1 MKKGVLLLLC
11 QLLTLTAL
19 AQDLRSGFLN
29 PPQEARPRVWWHWMN
44 GNITRDGIRKDI
56 EWMHRAGIGGFHCF
70 DAGMGM
76 KPVVEQ
82 RLAYMSEPWKDAFR
96 LAVRMADSLGMEV
109 AVASC
114 PGWSNTGGP
123 WVRPEQAMKRLVW
136 TETIVKGGRKQSVVL
151 PMPKHD
157 RWYDDIR
164 VLALRLP
171 DNDKT
176 LEEMGGQVTVS
187 RESDEKNGPC
197 TILCTFPQPQT
208 IKALSISDGRY
219 RSIWAALPAPV
230 DKYLEASDDGMS
242 FRRVCE
248 IPHGSV
254 SWQTINIPPTTARYF
269 RVVVPHAPQTPELK
283 LFGAARIDH
292 AEEKAGYA
300 SPSDLNDHPTQ
311 ASAEDA
317 VMLTDV
323 VDVTQHMDA
332 DGRLTWKAPKGRW
345 RILRFGY
352 TLTGKENHPASPEA
366 TGLEVTKMDSEA
378 FSDFLNYYLDLYRD
392 ATGGLMGERGLHY
405 LLIDS
410 YEAGWETW
418 SPRLAEEFQKR
429 RGYSLLPWMP
439 VLTGQIVESAER
451 SEEFL
456 FDWRTT
462 IGELIGEC
470 MYETAAR
477 IAHERGME
485 TYFEA
490 HENGRLY
497 LVDGMTAKHHADI
510 PMAAMWTV
518 NPGSQALNSSESMA
532 ECDIRESASVAHLY
546 GKRFVAAESMTVNG
560 HANGAYCYHPGNL
573 KHTADL
579 EMASGVNRFVIHES
593 AHQPVDDKRP
603 GLGLGQYGQWFNRH
617 ETWAEQARA
626 WTDYLARSC
635 FMLQQG
641 QNVADILYYYGED
654 DVITSLFAHHHPAIP
669 FGYNFD
675 YLNKDALV
683 SLVSY
688 DGRQFVTPSG
698 SSYRVLIIDS
708 HCQHMAPA
716 VVEKLDA
723 LRQQGAPIVDLRQQT
738 IADALRLLSPD
749 VSASDT
755 SELHYVHRHIIDAD
769 IYWISNNR
777 HEARSI
783 GVTFRISG
791 LQPTL
796 WHPETGQV
804 EPLSYTMHDGL
815 TTVSLDLTPDDAVF
829 VVFQGKAEEQQ
840 LSLPVPQSSLLLS
853 IDTPWMVEFLES
865 QGDNMGPGKP
875 VVFPQLQSYSES
887 ENPSV
892 KYYSGTAVYRNTF
905 QLPITRKGNDA
916 RYILNLGQV
925 GNLAEVSVNGQP
937 LGTLWKEPYRIDIS
951 QALKAGKNELEVHVV
966 NTWANRIIGDMQ
978 PDCQQ
983 KYTYTPDVFYR
994 ADSPLLPGGLLGP
1007 VEVWQVVE
1015 GK

>member
-1 MKKGVLLLLC
+1 M
-11 QLLTLTAL
+11 
-19 AQDLRSGFLN
+19 
-29 PPQEARPRVWWHWMN
+29 
-44 GNITRDGIRKDI
+44 
-56 EWMHRAGIGGFHCF
+56 
-70 DAGMGM
+70 
-76 KPVVEQ
+76 
-82 RLAYMSEPWKDAFR
+82 
-96 LAVRMADSLGMEV
+96 
-109 AVASC
+109 
-114 PGWSNTGGP
+114 
-123 WVRPEQAMKRLVW
+123 
-136 TETIVKGGRKQSVVL
+136 
-151 PMPKHD
+151 
-157 RWYDDIR
+157 
-164 VLALRLP
+164 
-171 DNDKT
+171 
-176 LEEMGGQVTVS
+176 
-187 RESDEKNGPC
+187 
-197 TILCTFPQPQT
+197 
-208 IKALSISDGRY
+208 
-219 RSIWAALPAPV
+219 
-230 DKYLEASDDGMS
+230 
-242 FRRVCE
+242 
-248 IPHGSV
+248 
-254 SWQTINIPPTTARYF
+254 
-269 RVVVPHAPQTPELK
+269 
-283 LFGAARIDH
+283 
-292 AEEKAGYA
+292 
-300 SPSDLNDHPTQ
+300 
-311 ASAEDA
+311 
-317 VMLTDV
+317 
-323 VDVTQHMDA
+323 
-332 DGRLTWKAPKGRW
+332 
-345 RILRFGY
+345 
-352 TLTGKENHPASPEA
+352 
-366 TGLEVTKMDSEA
+366 
-378 FSDFLNYYLDLYRD
+378 
-392 ATGGLMGERGLHY
+392 
-405 LLIDS
+405 
-410 YEAGWETW
+410 
-418 SPRLAEEFQKR
+418 
-429 RGYSLLPWMP
+429 
-439 VLTGQIVESAER
+439 
-451 SEEFL
+451 
-456 FDWRTT
+456 
-462 IGELIGEC
+462 
-470 MYETAAR
+470 
-477 IAHERGME
+477 
-485 TYFEA
+485 
-490 HENGRLY
+490 
-497 LVDGMTAKHHADI
+497 
-510 PMAAMWTV
+510 
-518 NPGSQALNSSESMA
+518 
-532 ECDIRESASVAHLY
+532 
-546 GKRFVAAESMTVNG
+546 
-560 HANGAYCYHPGNL
+560 
-573 KHTADL
+573 
-579 EMASGVNRFVIHES
+579 NRFVIHES

-654 DVITSLFAHHHPAIP
+654 DVITSLFAHNHPAIP

-738 IADALRLLSPD
+738 IADALHLLSPD

-755 SELHYVHRHIIDAD
+755 SELHYVHRHTTDAD

-853 IDTPWMVEFLES
+853 IDTPWMVEFLEP
-865 QGDNMGPGKP
+865 QGDNIGPGKP
-875 VVFPQLQSYSES
+875 VVFPQLQSYSDS

-905 QLPITRKGNDA
+905 QLPTTSKGKAA

-951 QALKAGKNELEVHVV
+951 QALKAGKNELEVRVV

>member
-1 MKKGVLLLLC
+1 MLLS
-11 QLLTLTAL
+11 QLLTLTTW

-82 RLAYMSEPWKDAFR
+82 RLDYMSEPWKDAFR

-136 TETIVKGGRKQSVVL
+136 TETVVKGGRKQSVVL

-157 RWYDDIR
+157 CWYDDIR

-176 LEEMGGQVTVS
+176 LEEMGGQITVS

-197 TILCTFPQPQT
+197 TILCSFPQPQT
-208 IKALSISDGRY
+208 IKALSINDGRY

-248 IPHGSV
+248 IPHGSI

-283 LFGAARIDH
+283 LFGIARIDH

-300 SPSDLNDHPTQ
+300 SPSDLNDHSTQ

-392 ATGGLMGERGLHY
+392 ATGGLMGQRGLHY

-418 SPRLAEEFQKR
+418 SPRLAEEFEKR

-477 IAHERGME
+477 IAHARGME

-518 NPGSQALNSSESMA
+518 NPGTQALNSSESMA

-573 KHTADL
+573 KHTADQ

-654 DVITSLFAHHHPAIP
+654 DVITSLFAHNHPAIP

-683 SLVSY
+683 SLISY

-755 SELHYVHRHIIDAD
+755 SELHYVHRHTTDAD
-769 IYWISNNR
+769 IFWISNNR

-783 GVTFRISG
+783 DVTFRISG

-853 IDTPWMVEFLES
+853 IDTPWTVEFLEP
-865 QGDNMGPGKP
+865 QGDNIGPGKP

-905 QLPITRKGNDA
+905 QLPTTSKGKAA

-951 QALKAGKNELEVHVV
+951 RALKAGKNELEVRVV

>member
-1 MKKGVLLLLC
+1 
-11 QLLTLTAL
+11 
-19 AQDLRSGFLN
+19 
-29 PPQEARPRVWWHWMN
+29 
-44 GNITRDGIRKDI
+44 
-56 EWMHRAGIGGFHCF
+56 
-70 DAGMGM
+70 
-76 KPVVEQ
+76 
-82 RLAYMSEPWKDAFR
+82 
-96 LAVRMADSLGMEV
+96 
-109 AVASC
+109 
-114 PGWSNTGGP
+114 
-123 WVRPEQAMKRLVW
+123 
-136 TETIVKGGRKQSVVL
+136 
-151 PMPKHD
+151 
-157 RWYDDIR
+157 
-164 VLALRLP
+164 
-171 DNDKT
+171 
-176 LEEMGGQVTVS
+176 
-187 RESDEKNGPC
+187 
-197 TILCTFPQPQT
+197 
-208 IKALSISDGRY
+208 
-219 RSIWAALPAPV
+219 
-230 DKYLEASDDGMS
+230 
-242 FRRVCE
+242 
-248 IPHGSV
+248 
-254 SWQTINIPPTTARYF
+254 
-269 RVVVPHAPQTPELK
+269 
-283 LFGAARIDH
+283 
-292 AEEKAGYA
+292 
-300 SPSDLNDHPTQ
+300 
-311 ASAEDA
+311 
-317 VMLTDV
+317 
-323 VDVTQHMDA
+323 
-332 DGRLTWKAPKGRW
+332 
-345 RILRFGY
+345 
-352 TLTGKENHPASPEA
+352 
-366 TGLEVTKMDSEA
+366 
-378 FSDFLNYYLDLYRD
+378 
-392 ATGGLMGERGLHY
+392 
-405 LLIDS
+405 
-410 YEAGWETW
+410 
-418 SPRLAEEFQKR
+418 
-429 RGYSLLPWMP
+429 
-439 VLTGQIVESAER
+439 
-451 SEEFL
+451 
-456 FDWRTT
+456 
-462 IGELIGEC
+462 
-470 MYETAAR
+470 
-477 IAHERGME
+477 
-485 TYFEA
+485 
-490 HENGRLY
+490 
-497 LVDGMTAKHHADI
+497 
-510 PMAAMWTV
+510 
-518 NPGSQALNSSESMA
+518 
-532 ECDIRESASVAHLY
+532 
-546 GKRFVAAESMTVNG
+546 
-560 HANGAYCYHPGNL
+560 
-573 KHTADL
+573 
-579 EMASGVNRFVIHES
+579 
-593 AHQPVDDKRP
+593 
-603 GLGLGQYGQWFNRH
+603 
-617 ETWAEQARA
+617 
-626 WTDYLARSC
+626 
-635 FMLQQG
+635 MLQQG

-755 SELHYVHRHIIDAD
+755 SELHYVHRHTTDAD

-783 GVTFRISG
+783 DVTFRISG

-853 IDTPWMVEFLES
+853 IDTPWMVEFLEP

-905 QLPITRKGNDA
+905 QLPTTRKGKAA

-925 GNLAEVSVNGQP
+925 GNLAEVIVNGQP